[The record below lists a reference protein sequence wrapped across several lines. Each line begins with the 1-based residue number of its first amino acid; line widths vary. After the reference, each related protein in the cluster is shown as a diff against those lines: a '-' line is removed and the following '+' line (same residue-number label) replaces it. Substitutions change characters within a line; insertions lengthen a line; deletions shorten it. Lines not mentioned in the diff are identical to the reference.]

1 VTKDDEIV
9 RVKTF
14 IASFLES
21 RLFAMNLS
29 VNHLHD
35 DLDLRAAGLLDSL
48 GFVQL
53 VTELETR
60 LGRAVD
66 LADLA
71 PEQLTT
77 VGPLVRHIA
86 WRHTAS

>member
-1 VTKDDEIV
+1 
-9 RVKTF
+9 VKAF
-14 IASFLES
+14 IASFLEP
-21 RLFAMNLS
+21 RLVAMNLS
-29 VNHLHD
+29 ASHLRD

-60 LGRAVD
+60 LGRPVD
-66 LADLA
+66 LAELA
-71 PEQLTT
+71 PEQLTR

-86 WRHTAS
+86 WRHAAP